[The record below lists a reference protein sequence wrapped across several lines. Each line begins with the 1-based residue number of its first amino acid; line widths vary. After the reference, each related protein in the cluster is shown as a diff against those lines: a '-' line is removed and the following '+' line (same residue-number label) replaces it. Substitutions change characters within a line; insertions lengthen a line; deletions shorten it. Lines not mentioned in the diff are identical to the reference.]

1 MNELLVITI
10 LSILSVATIAGP
22 WVWGKAKS
30 ALAKEPGAAPSGDDF
45 ENRMRLVRELLDAVE
60 DCETA
65 TEAVKHAGDVIARHW
80 RDHEDD
86 LYE

>member
-1 MNELLVITI
+1 MNDLLVITV
-10 LSILSVATIAGP
+10 LSVLSFATIAGP
-22 WVWGKAKS
+22 WAWGKVKT
-30 ALAKEPGAAPSGDDF
+30 ALAKVPGTAPSGDDF

-60 DCETA
+60 DCDTA

-80 RDHEDD
+80 RDHEED